1 MDIRN
6 IRHMSAVT
14 GQRLE
19 NAPQAGQVALL
30 YAGVTMGLHA
40 LVTAIDWILSQQVN
54 ASGGLSNLGTRS
66 VFQAI
71 QTMLPLVLPLITMC
85 LDVGYLAAM
94 LRVARRQF
102 VSPQTLRLGF
112 DRFWVLLRLTVI
124 RGAIFT
130 AIGFGC
136 MYIGISIYLM
146 TPLAQPLKEL
156 MIPLL
161 QDQSL
166 LSGGLAI
173 DEATYNQLVSA
184 MTPAL
189 LISGGIFLVG
199 TAPVLFQYRMAEYV
213 VVDKP
218 AGMLIHPSRS
228 QFTDTL
234 ANFVAGYYQK
244 TGQAAAFHPV
254 TRLDRDTFGV
264 VLLGKNSHIHALL
277 SQNPLEKTYEALV
290 YGAPVREE
298 GVIDAPIARR
308 PLPSLLRQVSPE
320 GKPSLTRYR
329 VLSRQEK
336 TAVLALTPVTGRTH
350 QLRVHCAY
358 MGFPIVGD
366 PQYGSPESQA
376 FSKEMGA
383 ATQLLCA
390 KTLRFSH
397 PITKTPMEIV
407 STYTIP

>member
-1 MDIRN
+1 MQLTHIAR
-6 IRHMSAVT
+6 RSGRLSSFLREEMEMSA
-14 GQRLE
+14 GLMNRLKWQDKLYV
-19 NAPQAGQVALL
+19 NGVPQHTDYPVVPGDVITVPLEEPEPQYPAQEGSLTIL
-30 YAGVTMGLHA
+30 YEDEH
-40 LVTAIDWILSQQVN
+40 IL
-54 ASGGLSNLGTRS
+54 A
-66 VFQAI
+66 
-71 QTMLPLVLPLITMC
+71 
-85 LDVGYLAAM
+85 
-94 LRVARRQF
+94 
-102 VSPQTLRLGF
+102 
-112 DRFWVLLRLTVI
+112 
-124 RGAIFT
+124 
-130 AIGFGC
+130 
-136 MYIGISIYLM
+136 
-146 TPLAQPLKEL
+146 
-156 MIPLL
+156 
-161 QDQSL
+161 
-166 LSGGLAI
+166 
-173 DEATYNQLVSA
+173 
-184 MTPAL
+184 
-189 LISGGIFLVG
+189 
-199 TAPVLFQYRMAEYV
+199 
-213 VVDKP
+213 VDKP

-290 YGAPVREE
+290 YGAPPREE
-298 GVIDAPIARR
+298 GVIDAPITRR
-308 PLPSLLRQVSPE
+308 PLPSLLRQVAPE

-366 PQYGSPESQA
+366 PQYGSMESQA
-376 FSKEMGA
+376 FSWEMGA

-390 KTLRFSH
+390 KILRFSH
-397 PITKTPMEIV
+397 PITKNPVEIV

>member
-1 MDIRN
+1 MQLTHIAKRSG
-6 IRHMSAVT
+6 RLSSFLREEMEMSA
-14 GQRLE
+14 GLMNRLKWQDKLYV
-19 NAPQAGQVALL
+19 NGVPQHTDYPVAPGDVITVPLEEPEPQYPAQEGSLTIL
-30 YAGVTMGLHA
+30 YEDEH
-40 LVTAIDWILSQQVN
+40 IL
-54 ASGGLSNLGTRS
+54 A
-66 VFQAI
+66 
-71 QTMLPLVLPLITMC
+71 
-85 LDVGYLAAM
+85 
-94 LRVARRQF
+94 
-102 VSPQTLRLGF
+102 
-112 DRFWVLLRLTVI
+112 
-124 RGAIFT
+124 
-130 AIGFGC
+130 
-136 MYIGISIYLM
+136 
-146 TPLAQPLKEL
+146 
-156 MIPLL
+156 
-161 QDQSL
+161 
-166 LSGGLAI
+166 
-173 DEATYNQLVSA
+173 
-184 MTPAL
+184 
-189 LISGGIFLVG
+189 
-199 TAPVLFQYRMAEYV
+199 
-213 VVDKP
+213 VDKP

-290 YGAPVREE
+290 YGAPAQGE

-376 FSKEMGA
+376 FSREMGA
-383 ATQLLCA
+383 ASQLLCA
-390 KTLRFSH
+390 KILRFYH
-397 PITKTPMEIV
+397 PITKAPVEIA
-407 STYTIP
+407 STYTIL